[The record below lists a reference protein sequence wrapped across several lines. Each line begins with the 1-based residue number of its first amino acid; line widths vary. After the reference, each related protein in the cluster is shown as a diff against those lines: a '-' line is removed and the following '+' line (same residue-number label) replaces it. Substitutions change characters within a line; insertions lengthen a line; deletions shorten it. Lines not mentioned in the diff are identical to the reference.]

1 MNQTHL
7 THPDKQAKMVFAK
20 RFVFAMFTLPN
31 ISKKSSSPVIFQ
43 EKKLEIVNFFDNIDC
58 QFKMNNINCQLK
70 MVT

>member
-43 EKKLEIVNFFDNIDC
+43 EKKLEIDNFFDNPKLTNTS
-58 QFKMNNINCQLK
+58 QSFATETEK
-70 MVT
+70 

>member
-20 RFVFAMFTLPN
+20 RFVFVMFTLPN

-43 EKKLEIVNFFDNIDC
+43 EKKLEIDNFFDNPKLTNTA
-58 QFKMNNINCQLK
+58 QSFATETEK
-70 MVT
+70 

>member
-43 EKKLEIVNFFDNIDC
+43 EKKLEIDNFVDNPKLTNTA
-58 QFKMNNINCQLK
+58 QSFATETEK
-70 MVT
+70 